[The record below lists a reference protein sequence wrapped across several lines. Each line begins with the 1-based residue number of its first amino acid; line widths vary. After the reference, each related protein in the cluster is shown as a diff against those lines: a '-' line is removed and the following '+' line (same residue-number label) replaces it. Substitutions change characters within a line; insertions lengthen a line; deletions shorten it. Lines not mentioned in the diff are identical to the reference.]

1 MLLIVCFAPGPCA
14 SQLDQWDSWQ
24 VVAHLDGGILGLTLD
39 PVEVQSEATNLPDL
53 TLLAVNKVEAGP
65 DFDVACQLK

>member
-1 MLLIVCFAPGPCA
+1 M
-14 SQLDQWDSWQ
+14 
-24 VVAHLDGGILGLTLD
+24 VAHLDGGILGLTLD